1 MLLYTGWTVV
11 VHLYGGFSLWSQM
24 VLQQS
29 AKFRI
34 AFLVNF
40 CTSLRKDIVAN
51 YASIRALFSP
61 SLKGV
66 DFLCNA
72 LNITQFR

>member
-34 AFLVNF
+34 AFFGQFLYQFEEGYRRQLCIDSDAVF
-40 CTSLRKDIVAN
+40 A
-51 YASIRALFSP
+51 FS
-61 SLKGV
+61 
-66 DFLCNA
+66 
-72 LNITQFR
+72 